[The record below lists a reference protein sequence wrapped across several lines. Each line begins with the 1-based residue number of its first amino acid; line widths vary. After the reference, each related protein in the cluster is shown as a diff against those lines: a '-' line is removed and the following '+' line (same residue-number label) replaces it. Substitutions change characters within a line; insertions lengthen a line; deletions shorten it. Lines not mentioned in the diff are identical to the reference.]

1 LKSTI
6 APPLSSATSAAK
18 LLPHHVTRRKSK
30 KFATEPLAI
39 LSTGSTVEAA
49 HKLNMTQSAVSKQ
62 IATLEI
68 TLNTNLFARRPGGLA
83 PTEAAKMY
91 EPHARIAMDTLLE
104 GAARLDD
111 ARQGPRALLLH
122 LVPIIGERWLTDR
135 FPEFEAR

>member
-1 LKSTI
+1 MKEIPIHIPKSI
-6 APPLSSATSAAK
+6 GRQNMEH
-18 LLPHHVTRRKSK
+18 LPSIRGLQA
-30 KFATEPLAI
+30 FLAI

-68 TLNTNLFARRPGGLA
+68 TLNTNLFARRLGGLA

-111 ARQGPRALLLH
+111 ARRGPRALLLH
-122 LVPIIGERWLTDR
+122 LLPIIGERWLTDR